1 MKKALIT
8 AAFLLVSC
16 FSFSAG
22 AQSVL
27 KDHDTYQ
34 ALDISA
40 ERLELQQRQ
49 GRAIYKGAVQVI
61 QGDMT
66 LTSDTLTVFFE
77 SGNDGDNPSISR
89 LDAQGAVTLI
99 SKEKSF
105 SGTGNWGIYDV
116 ERRLIT
122 IGGNVVF
129 TQNKNVLRGSRLEIN
144 LETGLA
150 KLDGQSGSDGTGRV
164 TGTFNV
170 PTKKDS
176 KN

>member
-1 MKKALIT
+1 MKKALIA
-8 AAFLLVSC
+8 AAFLLVPC
-16 FSFSAG
+16 FSLSAG

-40 ERLELQQRQ
+40 ERLELQQKQ

-66 LTSDTLTVFFE
+66 LTSDILTVFFE
-77 SGNDGDNPSISR
+77 SGSEGGNPNISR
-89 LDAQGAVTLI
+89 LDAQGAVKLI

-129 TQNKNVLRGSRLEIN
+129 TQNNNTLRGSRLEIN

-150 KLDGQSGSDGTGRV
+150 KLDGQSGGMGTGRV

-170 PTKKDS
+170 PKKKDS